1 MVRSLLTNINSLSKL
16 YQLIRVFQPLY
27 SFIRMGSE
35 SKSSPDSSSPE
46 ESATLSHMK
55 NPEIRSLIAMM
66 ASGISPK
73 VMLNLLAPSF
83 RAPPDANDM
92 MLWRLLLSVVEPPAR
107 KKLTQYNTIEDAIQ
121 LIKNSKKI
129 VVLSGAGISTSAGLP
144 DFRSRD
150 GIYVQIH
157 AEHPDLQDPG
167 AMFDI
172 NYFRKNPLPFY
183 QFAKALYPGQ
193 YKPTIGHKF
202 IKCIEDHEKLLR
214 NYSQNIDTLEKQAGI
229 KRVIECHGSFAKAT
243 CTNCKYEVDCDMIR
257 DDIMGQKVPLCPRC
271 HKTENDIAPEDGLGV
286 MKPNIVFFGEQ
297 LGADFHNS
305 LDYDKNLVDLLIVI
319 GSSLKVRPVA
329 LIPKSIPPNVPQI
342 LINKEPLEHMTF
354 DIELLGNSDDIIQEL
369 CLRLGDKWTG
379 ICEPN
384 TKLKQE
390 LTRLPEMREDM
401 ADEIG
406 ETSEIKVDSHPKQS
420 SSDKDERVSTG
431 AEEDHC
437 SVSISCDEQ
446 NSFRSNMANIA
457 SECSEQNVVNDNDE
471 SKDKNSPSKSN
482 EDKKNSEDCM
492 TSESNQNSDDDWW
505 DLGEIESE
513 SSDDIRASAK
523 ANIDIPDSSYF
534 YMTPNRYLF
543 RGAEL
548 TKAQFESYTKES
560 PPAVAESSK

>member
-1 MVRSLLTNINSLSKL
+1 MS
-16 YQLIRVFQPLY
+16 
-27 SFIRMGSE
+27 SE
-35 SKSSPDSSSPE
+35 SKSSSDSSSPE
-46 ESATLSHMK
+46 ESTNLSHMK
-55 NPEIRSLIAMM
+55 NPQLRSLIAMM
-66 ASGISPK
+66 ATGISPK
-73 VMLNLLAPSF
+73 VMLNLFAPSF

-92 MLWRLLLSVVEPPAR
+92 MLWRLLISMVEPPAR

-172 NYFRKNPLPFY
+172 EYFRKNPLPFY

-202 IKCIEDHEKLLR
+202 IKCIEDHGKLLR

-243 CTNCKYEVDCDMIR
+243 CTNCKHEVDCNVIR
-257 DDIMGQKVPLCPRC
+257 DDIMGQKVPLCPQC
-271 HKTENDIAPEDGLGV
+271 HKNENDTAPEDGLGV

-305 LDYDKNLVDLLIVI
+305 LDYDKNHVDLLIVI

-329 LIPKSIPPNVPQI
+329 LIPKSIPPNIPQI
-342 LINKEPLEHMTF
+342 LINKEPLDHMTF

-369 CLRLGDKWTG
+369 CLRLGDKWTD
-379 ICEPN
+379 ICEAN
-384 TKLKQE
+384 TKLKHE
-390 LTRLPEMREDM
+390 LTRPPELKEKEG
-401 ADEIG
+401 DETG
-406 ETSEIKVDSHPKQS
+406 ETRVDFHPKQS
-420 SSDKDERVSTG
+420 SSDNDEKTCAG
-431 AEEDHC
+431 TEEGHC
-437 SVSISCDEQ
+437 SESMSCD
-446 NSFRSNMANIA
+446 
-457 SECSEQNVVNDNDE
+457 ECSEQNIVEGTDELEDN
-471 SKDKNSPSKSN
+471 NSPSKTN
-482 EDKKNSEDCM
+482 EDGKSTEGC
-492 TSESNQNSDDDWW
+492 TASESNQNSDDDWW

-513 SSDDIRASAK
+513 SSDDVRADSK
-523 ANIDIPDSSYF
+523 ANIDVPDSSYF
-534 YMTPNRYLF
+534 YLTPNRYVF
-543 RGAEL
+543 KGAEL
-548 TKAQFESYTKES
+548 TRAQLESYTKES
-560 PPAVAESSK
+560 SPAVAESSI

>member
-1 MVRSLLTNINSLSKL
+1 MVKSILTNIVSLSNF
-16 YQLIRVFQPLY
+16 YQLIRVTRPFY
-27 SFIRMGSE
+27 SLTRMSSE
-35 SKSSPDSSSPE
+35 SKSKSRSDSSSSE
-46 ESATLSHMK
+46 ESSTLGH
-55 NPEIRSLIAMM
+55 PELHHSIIAMM
-66 ASGISPK
+66 AAGISPK
-73 VMLNLLAPSF
+73 DMLNFLAPSF

-92 MLWRLLLSVVEPPAR
+92 TLWSLLLAVIKPPAR

-121 LIKNSKKI
+121 LVKNSKKI

-157 AEHPDLQDPG
+157 AQHPDLQDPG

-202 IKCIEDHEKLLR
+202 IKCIEDHDKLLR

-243 CTNCKYEVDCDMIR
+243 CTNCKYEVDCDLIR
-257 DDIMGQKVPLCPRC
+257 DDIMGQKVPLCSQC
-271 HKTENDIAPEDGLGV
+271 HKPENDAPEDGLGV

-305 LDYDKNLVDLLIVI
+305 LDYDKNLADLLIVI

-329 LIPKSIPPNVPQI
+329 LIPNSIPSNIPQI

-369 CLRLGDKWTG
+369 CLRLGDKWTQ

-384 TKLKQE
+384 TQLKQE
-390 LTRLPEMREDM
+390 LTRLPEIKEEI

-406 ETSEIKVDSHPKQS
+406 ETKEIKNDFPPKQS
-420 SSDKDERVSTG
+420 SSDKDDKFSAG
-431 AEEDHC
+431 AEEDHG
-437 SVSISCDEQ
+437 SISMSCDEQ

-457 SECSEQNVVNDNDE
+457 SDDSEQNVVDE
-471 SKDKNSPSKSN
+471 TDDLKDKNSPGKSN
-482 EDKKNSEDCM
+482 EDQENSEDCVAP
-492 TSESNQNSDDDWW
+492 ESNQNSDDDWW

-513 SSDDIRASAK
+513 SSGAIRGNLK
-523 ANIDIPDSSYF
+523 ANIAIPESSYF
-534 YMTPNRYLF
+534 YLKPNRYMF

-548 TKAQFESYTKES
+548 TKAQLESYTKES
-560 PPAVAESSK
+560 PPAVAESSR